1 MDVAPS
7 IDHIAFITS
16 DLLEVERQLQLHNVL
31 YKRVSHSSFA
41 FCIFRFCCFI
51 VSNNISKVSFI
62 GALEEGKAT
71 GNF

>member
-31 YKRVSHSSFA
+31 YKRVSHSSTR
-41 FCIFRFCCFI
+41 ILI
-51 VSNNISKVSFI
+51 H
-62 GALEEGKAT
+62 
-71 GNF
+71 